1 MTTLG
6 RAIAIASEAFQNVTD
21 RGGQPYILH
30 CLHVMNQMPEY
41 DHDLR
46 CIAVL
51 HDLVEDSPNW
61 DFERLYRENYSDR
74 VINGI
79 KLLTHDDQVPYD
91 EYIELISE
99 SHDATRVKLADLRHN
114 SDITRIKGV
123 RQKDLDRIAK
133 YHKSYM
139 RLRDIRF

>member
-1 MTTLG
+1 MATLG

-30 CLHVMNQMPEY
+30 CLHVMNQMPEH

-61 DFERLYRENYSDR
+61 NFERLYRENFSDR
-74 VINGI
+74 VIDGI
-79 KLLTHDDQVPYD
+79 RLLTHDDSVPYD
-91 EYIELISE
+91 DYIEAIAV

-133 YHKSYM
+133 YHRCYM